1 MNKAS
6 NPVIWFEIYVS
17 DMQRAKRFYEN
28 VFKQQLP
35 ELSSSNADSPM
46 YSFPMDMKL
55 PGTGGMLVKDSKK
68 SPGAGGTLVY
78 FSCEDCSVE
87 AALAAQHGG
96 KLLQPKQSIGEYGFI
111 AIAEDCEGNRI
122 GLHSMK

>member
-17 DMQRAKRFYEN
+17 DMPRARRFYEN
-28 VFKQQLP
+28 VFKQPLP
-35 ELSSSNADSPM
+35 ELPSSTADSPM

-55 PGTGGMLVKDSKK
+55 PGTGGMLVRNPKV

-78 FSCEDCSVE
+78 FSCEDCAVE
-87 AALAAQHGG
+87 AALVAQHGG
-96 KLLQPKQSIGEYGFI
+96 KVHQAKQSIGEYGFM
-111 AIAEDCEGNRI
+111 AIVEDSEGNRI

>member
-17 DMQRAKRFYEN
+17 DMQRARRFYEA
-28 VFKQQLP
+28 VFKQPLSELP
-35 ELSSSNADSPM
+35 SSTADSPM
-46 YSFPMDMKL
+46 YAFPMDMKL
-55 PGTGGMLVKDSKK
+55 AGTGGMLVKSPKS

-78 FSCEDCSVE
+78 FSCEDCAVE
-87 AALAAQHGG
+87 AALFAQHGG
-96 KLLQPKQSIGEYGFI
+96 KLHQPKQSIGEYGFI
-111 AIAEDCEGNRI
+111 AMVEDCEGNPI